1 MKIIWTREIIVYLQQ
16 TVTHTHKKK
25 QVTDENLDERIE
37 KFGVQIDDKYFY
49 RIPLKYFCDLGKI
62 NFPTK
67 IDLKI
72 RCTLE
77 TEMKKLF
84 ESKKMLKQL
93 KIGATAGSANANDYG
108 PVISPGM
115 PDAQI
120 IFLKAPFIQYEQILL
135 SKNFR
140 QYLETIMLS
149 SKLLRMGIIMSNYY
163 EQFLYRVSISI
174 YYILLIIYV
183 LLKKI

>member
-1 MKIIWTREIIVYLQQ
+1 M
-16 TVTHTHKKK
+16 
-25 QVTDENLDERIE
+25 TDENLDERIE
-37 KFGVQIDDKYFY
+37 KFFVQIDDKYVY
-49 RIPLKYFCDLGKI
+49 KIPLKYFCNLGKI
-62 NFPTK
+62 NFPAK

-72 RCTLE
+72 RCTLK

-84 ESKKMLKQL
+84 ESKKMLRPL
-93 KIGATAGSANANDYG
+93 EAGATAGSTNPNEYG
-108 PVISPGM
+108 LATSPGA
-115 PDAQI
+115 PDVQI

-183 LLKKI
+183 LLKKKKKKYE